1 MLDRYLKYIYIVLFF
16 LIIFS
21 LFLLHINVRYFFVLL
36 VIQLLLFLP
45 LLIIK
50 PHYLAILFIFVFSIF
65 PQTDWYDV
73 FPKIGFMTSFVI
85 FFAMIFFLMFKTVV
99 STSYSK
105 YFLIFFVFVIFS
117 AIRGVMYGNQK
128 FFIVEEMLKY
138 LYYPISFFF
147 VVTFSD
153 NWESVTQ
160 FIKTF
165 LFSFIIVS
173 LIISIEILFLYFSE
187 TQGTRVLTRQSNI
200 IFVGLII
207 SIVLIKNNRFNK
219 ALKLSLIASSI
230 LYTVSI
236 LITMQRSL
244 WIGTLFSIF
253 LFVTI
258 DIIIHKVN
266 VKNIILLIVILI
278 LVFGGSYTFFQKI
291 NISGDQFSE
300 RTDNIQDVENV
311 SSLVIR
317 LISYLKVYDT
327 VKHDLI
333 LGKGLGHT
341 IKIRL
346 LSLQPKNLVDNSYIS
361 LIWKMGIIG
370 LIIFMLLIIIMLK
383 QFFFILRN
391 NKDPLMVNTSIII
404 TCVFGGQLI
413 NSLACVAITQY
424 NYNYIWASLIAL
436 HELIYLN
443 TIRKKELIVS
453 T

>member
-1 MLDRYLKYIYIVLFF
+1 MLDRYLRYIYLILFF
-16 LIIFS
+16 LITFS
-21 LFLLHINVRYFFVLL
+21 LFLLLTNVKYFLLLL
-36 VIQLLLFLP
+36 VIQLLVFLP

-50 PHYLAILFIFVFSIF
+50 PHYLAVFFIFIFSIF
-65 PQTDWYDV
+65 PQTNWYDV

-85 FFAMIFFLMFKTVV
+85 FFAMIFYLMFKTVV

-105 YFLIFFVFVIFS
+105 YFLIFSIFVLFS
-117 AIRGVMYGNQK
+117 AIQGVMYGNQK

-147 VVTFSD
+147 VVTYSD

-160 FIKTF
+160 FIKAF

-173 LIISIEILFLYFSE
+173 LIISIEILFLYFFE

-207 SIVLIKNNRFNK
+207 SIVLIKNIKLNK
-219 ALKLSLIASSI
+219 ALKLFLIVSSI

-244 WIGTLFSIF
+244 WLGTLFSIL
-253 LFVTI
+253 LFVII
-258 DIIIHKVN
+258 DIIIHKVK
-266 VKNIILLIVILI
+266 VKNIVLIFLI
-278 LVFGGSYTFFQKI
+278 LFIVFGGSYTFFQKI
-291 NISGDQFSE
+291 NISGDQISE

-311 SSLVIR
+311 SSIVIR
-317 LISYLKVYDT
+317 LISYLKVYDA
-327 VKHDLI
+327 VKQDLI

-346 LSLQPKNLVDNSYIS
+346 LSAQPKNLVDNSYVS

-383 QFFFILRN
+383 QFFFILKN

-424 NYNYIWASLIAL
+424 NYNYIWATLIAML
-436 HELIYLN
+436 EIIYINTKNKLEL
-443 TIRKKELIVS
+443 V
-453 T
+453 